1 MSLMKYV
8 FSLLFLVCLSA
19 PLAAR
24 PLPVPDPPSF
34 SGKSNILLD
43 FESGQ
48 ILASKSPEMRIEPAS
63 ITKIMTAYIAFS
75 EIKKG
80 NLALEDE
87 LTVSEHAWRMG
98 GSKMFI
104 EVGKQV
110 SIADILHGVIV
121 VSGNDAT
128 VALAEHIAGS
138 EDSFAGYM
146 NQYAKDMG
154 LSGTHFINSTGWP
167 HEDHYMTAR
176 DIATLTRNMIKDFP
190 DLYAK
195 YYSQREY
202 TYNDIQQYNRNSL
215 LWTDK
220 SVDGVKTGHTDSA
233 GYCLVTSAEREGM
246 RLISVVTGTNSNNA
260 RKTASQALL
269 NYGFRFFETYKLFN
283 AGQAVSKVRVWK
295 GTSEMLPI
303 TARGPVYVVA
313 PRGQRKNLTTT
324 AELPSRIIAPITK
337 NQKLGT
343 LNVSYED
350 EVISQTP
357 LYAKHALESGG
368 IFQQLK
374 DEVLLLFE

>member
-1 MSLMKYV
+1 MKYV
-8 FSLLFLVCLSA
+8 FSLLVLACIA
-19 PLAAR
+19 TPLAAR

-48 ILASKSPEMRIEPAS
+48 VLASKEQDMRIEPAS
-63 ITKIMTAYIAFS
+63 ITKIMTAYIAFA

-80 NLALEDE
+80 NLALGDM
-87 LTVSEHAWRMG
+87 LTVSENAWRMG

-110 SIADILHGVIV
+110 SIDDILHGLIV

-146 NQYAKDMG
+146 NQYAEEMN
-154 LSGTHFINSTGWP
+154 LSGTHFVNATGWP
-167 HEDHYMTAR
+167 DEDHYMTAR
-176 DIATLTRNMIKDFP
+176 DIATLTRHLIEDFP
-190 DLYAK
+190 ELYAK
-195 YYSQREY
+195 YYSVKEY

-233 GYCLVTSAEREGM
+233 GYCLVTSAKRDGM

-269 NYGFRFFETYKLFN
+269 NYGFRFFETYKMFD
-283 AGQAVSKVRVWK
+283 ADQAISQVRVWK
-295 GTSEMLPI
+295 GASDMLPI
-303 TARGPVYVVA
+303 TARGPVYVIA
-313 PRGQRKNLTTT
+313 PRGQRKGLTTT
-324 AELPSRIIAPITK
+324 AELPSRIIAPVAED
-337 NQKLGT
+337 QKLGI
-343 LNVSYED
+343 LKISYED
-350 EVISQTP
+350 QVIAERP
-357 LYAKHALESGG
+357 LYAEHAVESGG

-374 DEVLLLFE
+374 DEVLMLFQ